1 MRKFLLTLHVVAS
14 VGWMGAV
21 AVFLVLAVAGLLSS
35 DSQIIRASYIAMD
48 LTYRT
53 VVVSLG
59 LASLATGLASSL
71 GSDWGLFRYYWIVVK
86 LLVTVPA
93 IALML
98 VHMQPVNHLASVVST
113 IVLPNADLARPGA
126 QLLVY
131 ACAALLVL
139 LVATVLSTYKPRGK
153 IRHGAQTRRA
163 LVTTSGR
170 PPVLSH

>member
-1 MRKFLLTLHVVAS
+1 MTPGLRKFLLTLHVVAS
-14 VGWMGAV
+14 VGWVGAV
-21 AVFLVLAVAGLLSS
+21 TVFLALAAAGLLSS

-53 VVVSLG
+53 AVVSLG
-59 LASLATGLASSL
+59 LASLVTGLVSSL
-71 GSDWGLFRYYWIVVK
+71 GTEWGLFRYYWIVVK

-93 IALML
+93 IILML
-98 VHMQPVNHLASVVST
+98 VHMQPVSHLASVVST
-113 IVLPNADLARPGA
+113 SVLPNADLTRPGL

-153 IRHGAQTRRA
+153 TRYGLR
-163 LVTTSGR
+163 T
-170 PPVLSH
+170 